1 MPRETQ
7 AQKIARMEEE
17 NSRLREELDAARG
30 ALEARA
36 AADAEAAAAP
46 PAEVAASPA
55 KRGRGTGRAV
65 ASVVLIVIAAI
76 LAPIALVANTAD
88 RLLTDTDYFVDTLEP
103 IIEDPAV
110 QQLIIDEVTDVIRTQ
125 AKLDDV
131 VSNLFDGLDGLDL
144 PPAAIRALQL
154 LEQPAINGLDT
165 LIDRLV
171 TQVVTSDAFRDVIT
185 QSLRITHAQ
194 VIAALSGHGDV
205 LQISATGEIGI
216 ALGPIVEQV
225 KTSLADAGFP
235 FADLI
240 PAVDSVIV
248 VAESSQAA
256 QLVWLYQLAVAV
268 GPWLQWV
275 VIALFVVAVLV
286 ARRWAVAIFGAGLA
300 LAISASVL
308 AAGIGVG
315 RVFALTATAGTI
327 PGNALG
333 AIYDTVVASIV
344 ASAVAAIIVGLALA
358 VVAALAGPWG
368 WAVALRGLADTGAD
382 TLRTRGEEHGLSTGR
397 FGELV
402 YRGRIVIRV
411 VVAFVA
417 AAIILFVRPLTPAI
431 IIWTLVL
438 SLLVVAIARILER
451 PVAAPE
457 EAEPL
462 PVG

>member
-165 LIDRLV
+165 LID
-171 TQVVTSDAFRDVIT
+171 
-185 QSLRITHAQ
+185 
-194 VIAALSGHGDV
+194 
-205 LQISATGEIGI
+205 
-216 ALGPIVEQV
+216 
-225 KTSLADAGFP
+225 
-235 FADLI
+235 
-240 PAVDSVIV
+240 
-248 VAESSQAA
+248 
-256 QLVWLYQLAVAV
+256 
-268 GPWLQWV
+268 
-275 VIALFVVAVLV
+275 
-286 ARRWAVAIFGAGLA
+286 
-300 LAISASVL
+300 
-308 AAGIGVG
+308 
-315 RVFALTATAGTI
+315 
-327 PGNALG
+327 
-333 AIYDTVVASIV
+333 
-344 ASAVAAIIVGLALA
+344 
-358 VVAALAGPWG
+358 
-368 WAVALRGLADTGAD
+368 
-382 TLRTRGEEHGLSTGR
+382 
-397 FGELV
+397 
-402 YRGRIVIRV
+402 
-411 VVAFVA
+411 
-417 AAIILFVRPLTPAI
+417 
-431 IIWTLVL
+431 
-438 SLLVVAIARILER
+438 
-451 PVAAPE
+451 
-457 EAEPL
+457 
-462 PVG
+462 